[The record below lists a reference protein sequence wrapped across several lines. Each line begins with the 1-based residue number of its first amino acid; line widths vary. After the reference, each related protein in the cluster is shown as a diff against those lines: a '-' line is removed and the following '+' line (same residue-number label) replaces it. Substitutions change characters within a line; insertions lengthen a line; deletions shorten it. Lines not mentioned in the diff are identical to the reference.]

1 MIFGMMA
8 GITTMAQIPEDA
20 IRMSWYT
27 PSGSAR
33 QQAIGGAMGS
43 LGGEIS
49 AIFVNPAGLG
59 LYKTSEIVLSPGFS
73 LNNSSGSFRG
83 TDADADRLNRFNLG
97 TSGFVIGYGDPYSR
111 WNSKA
116 FSIAVNRTANFNRNY
131 YYKGLNDNS
140 SFSEPLANQFFD
152 YYVGRKDNNPSLP
165 DEDIIYDAL
174 NDPSLSLKTR
184 MALYTYLVDVEND
197 GSNINIISRAENVGI
212 TEQENRIESRGGITE
227 LSIGFAS
234 NMDDKF
240 YLGGSL
246 GIPIVNYER
255 TTTYTETDASG
266 DNDNDFTYTTLK
278 ENYTQKGW
286 GINAKLG
293 LIFKPAEYVRVG
305 VAIHSP
311 TLYGLKE
318 RISYSMQSVLDNFS
332 GPEGYSVESAVFTN
346 NETPEFKYDLVS
358 PWRFILSGSYVIRE
372 ISDVTKQRGFITA
385 DIEYVTHGSSR
396 FSSAEDYADDDEY
409 FKGVNEATKAA
420 YKGAFN
426 FRVGGELKFNTIMGR
441 LGFAYYGKPY
451 DDDALK
457 ARLMNISGGLGY
469 RNKGI
474 FVDLTYVHSLNKDV
488 HFPYRLDAP
497 RPNTFAEL
505 KESNGNVVLTVGFK
519 L

>member
-1 MIFGMMA
+1 MMA
-8 GITTMAQIPEDA
+8 GIPTMAQIPEDA

-318 RISYSMQSVLDNFS
+318 RISYSMQSAAGQFFRT
-332 GPEGYSVESAVFTN
+332 G
-346 NETPEFKYDLVS
+346 
-358 PWRFILSGSYVIRE
+358 RI
-372 ISDVTKQRGFITA
+372 QRGVCCF
-385 DIEYVTHGSSR
+385 YQ
-396 FSSAEDYADDDEY
+396 
-409 FKGVNEATKAA
+409 
-420 YKGAFN
+420 
-426 FRVGGELKFNTIMGR
+426 
-441 LGFAYYGKPY
+441 
-451 DDDALK
+451 
-457 ARLMNISGGLGY
+457 
-469 RNKGI
+469 
-474 FVDLTYVHSLNKDV
+474 
-488 HFPYRLDAP
+488 
-497 RPNTFAEL
+497 
-505 KESNGNVVLTVGFK
+505 
-519 L
+519 